1 MEISTCRTPWR
12 VLIAN
17 GRFFEGN
24 YRRVLFIFYPFRNES
39 ELCSTASGTYM
50 ETLSDPVVEAIVN
63 ENKYKI
69 EPFGDL
75 VVSALIDFRTDLTH
89 NLDSY
94 AKQEND
100 EVEDRLVPQDE
111 DPDENDSLHEETGQ
125 LPGNSAV
132 LMLGT
137 EVNSRKRSI
146 NIK

>member
-1 MEISTCRTPWR
+1 
-12 VLIAN
+12 
-17 GRFFEGN
+17 
-24 YRRVLFIFYPFRNES
+24 
-39 ELCSTASGTYM
+39 M

-69 EPFGDL
+69 ELFDDL

-89 NLDSY
+89 NPDSY

-100 EVEDRLVPQDE
+100 EVEDRLVPQYE

-132 LMLGT
+132 LMLDT

-146 NIK
+146 NIKQMEI